1 VLVIILF
8 SFIEQRRAEFVQMI
22 NLVHQQVP
30 QASLEAIRYD
40 LGLLIHFFI
49 LFLLFRL

>member
-1 VLVIILF
+1 MNF
-8 SFIEQRRAEFVQMI
+8 TDQRRAEFRQMI

-40 LGLLIHFFI
+40 LGL
-49 LFLLFRL
+49 